1 MIEAVVFDMDGVL
14 IDSEPV
20 WERVRRKFVAS
31 RGGRWPADAQD
42 RMMGMSTAEW
52 SAYISADF
60 GVGLT
65 PQQVAEQVI
74 AAMAAEYGEH
84 LPLLPGAID
93 AVRALSARW
102 PLAVASSS
110 PRSLIETVLSTAAS
124 GRRSLRSSQARRSAR
139 GKPAPDV
146 YLAAAER
153 LAVPPKACAA
163 IEDSSNGLRSAAA
176 AGFTVIAIP
185 RPEYP
190 PAAGRPCLGPTGPY
204 SLTDLTPDTLAPPC
218 TGSRTRE
225 LAASCCYPHGRGAED
240 RDEVVG
246 PAP

>member
-1 MIEAVVFDMDGVL
+1 VIEAVVFDMDGVL

-20 WERVRRKFVAS
+20 WERVRRGFVAD
-31 RGGRWPADAQD
+31 RGGCWPADAQD

-65 PQQVAEQVI
+65 PQQVAQQVI
-74 AAMAAEYGEH
+74 VAMAAEYEKH
-84 LPLLPGAID
+84 LPLLPGAIE
-93 AVRALSARW
+93 AVRSLAGRW

-110 PRSLIETVLSTAAS
+110 PRSLIETVLATADLAS
-124 GRRSLRSSQARRSAR
+124 AFAAVVSSEEVPR

-146 YLAAAER
+146 YLAAAHR
-153 LAVPPKACAA
+153 LSVPPKSCAA

-190 PAAGRPCLGPTGPY
+190 PAPDALAFARLVLP
-204 SLTDLTPDTLAPPC
+204 SLTDLTADTV
-218 TGSRTRE
+218 
-225 LAASCCYPHGRGAED
+225 AALS
-240 RDEVVG
+240 
-246 PAP
+246 